1 MSKFFGPRDQGAVAR
16 HLVVLDRLS
25 VRYNRNVEYG
35 LVSDLARCLIGFL
48 NNAIDRGACRP
59 LRLLTKFGKSTFQT
73 FDLFPSLLEMVLQ
86 AGLKTSVRRFVDH
99 FRQRLLNL
107 LLRVIDVL
115 QLMEKKV
122 LHRANVLCKYSH
134 RLLLLRSAV
143 TSADLMPGQP
153 RAFRVVPIGLSQAT
167 FFLNRSA

>member
-25 VRYNRNVEYG
+25 VRYNRNVEYS

-48 NNAIDRGACRP
+48 NDAIDRGACRP
-59 LRLLTKFGKSTFQT
+59 FRLLTKFGKSTFQT
-73 FDLFPSLLEMVLQ
+73 FDLLPRLLEMILQ

-99 FRQRLLNL
+99 FRQRFLNL

-122 LHRANVLCKYSH
+122 LHRVNVLCEYSH
-134 RLLLLRSAV
+134 RLLLLRSAE
-143 TSADLMPGQP
+143 TWREANTGNSAW
-153 RAFRVVPIGLSQAT
+153 FLSDCRRRHFSSFKQ
-167 FFLNRSA
+167 